1 MKKVILTAVS
11 AGLAVMG
18 GASGALADEHEVES
32 PPMRAV
38 ETWTCSLREGKSMD
52 DLEKANNAWLKWMDD
67 WGQEDYYAAMVTPFF
82 FGERSFDVGW
92 IGVFRDG
99 KAFGIGNDKWVNDS
113 GDLGEMFAEVITC
126 DSHTGWVSMNLMSS
140 SPDESDDDEPDNTF
154 VLSFSNCSMK
164 DGHTFEEYLAATKE
178 WEAYANEHGIT
189 ERAWVWF
196 PIVGEKNND
205 YGFKVVSAQDDYT
218 AMGENWQKYMDGHWQ
233 KSSELFDDLVD
244 CDIARTYSATTL
256 RRWKEED

>member
-1 MKKVILTAVS
+1 MNRAILRAVA
-11 AGLAVMG
+11 AGLVVMG
-18 GASGALADEHEVES
+18 SSGGVLADEHESEYS
-32 PPMRAV
+32 PMRAV
-38 ETWTCSLREGKSMD
+38 ETWTCSFKEGKDMD
-52 DLEKANNAWLKWMDD
+52 DLEKPNKAWLEWMDG

-82 FGERSFDVGW
+82 FGERNFDVGW
-92 IGVFRDG
+92 IGVYRDG
-99 KAFGIGNDKWVNDS
+99 KAFGIGSDKWVNDS

-126 DSHTGWVSMNLMSS
+126 DSHTGWASMNLMSS
-140 SPDESDDDEPDNTF
+140 SQDESDGDESDNSF

-164 DGHTFEEYLAATKE
+164 DGHSFEDYLAATKE
-178 WEAYANEHGIT
+178 WEAYAIEHGIT

-196 PIVGEKNND
+196 PIVGEANND
-205 YGFKVVSAQDDYT
+205 YGFKIVSAQDDYT
-218 AMGENWQKYMDGHWQ
+218 AMGENWQMYLDGHWQ